1 VEDNRNAEFELG
13 DEEPINTAADRFAKL
28 APKMSTM
35 AMISGNEVDRHL
47 VGRYSRSVCR
57 ENGEVLGVFSCC
69 LFVYKQEL

>member
-13 DEEPINTAADRFAKL
+13 DEEPINAAADRFAKL

-47 VGRYSRSVCR
+47 VGAIFEICLQREWRSA
-57 ENGEVLGVFSCC
+57 GDI
-69 LFVYKQEL
+69 

>member
-1 VEDNRNAEFELG
+1 MEDNRNAEFELG

-47 VGRYSRSVCR
+47 VWAIFEICLQREWRSA
-57 ENGEVLGVFSCC
+57 GGI
-69 LFVYKQEL
+69 